1 LATYAALAAAGF
13 RRYAT
18 YRQATVAAMFPNVVF
33 GFLRSYVLLATVAR
47 VGVAAGYD
55 ANRLITFV
63 WVGQGLIGTV
73 QLWGPPEY
81 AERIRT
87 GDVVSD
93 LLRPVD
99 PVWQQLAG
107 DLGRCG
113 YAALTRFVVPVF
125 AGALVFDFYTPR
137 RAATYPLFVLSVVL
151 ATLVCF
157 GGRFLVNAAA
167 YWLLDARGPQVAWTL
182 TSSVLSGLYFP
193 IWFLPR
199 PAALA
204 LLVATPFPSLMQ
216 VPLDVLTERGS
227 VGAQLGSLGIQAAW
241 AVAVLALCRLVQ
253 RRGER
258 RLVVQGG

>member
-1 LATYAALAAAGF
+1 
-13 RRYAT
+13 
-18 YRQATVAAMFPNVVF
+18 MFPNIVF
-33 GFLRSYVLLATVAR
+33 GFLRSYVILATVAR
-47 VGVAAGYD
+47 VGTAGGYD
-55 ANRLITFV
+55 ASRLMTFV
-63 WVGQGLIGTV
+63 WIGQGLIGTV
-73 QLWGPPEY
+73 QLWGAPEY

-93 LLRPVD
+93 LIRPVD

-107 DLGRCG
+107 DLGRCAH
-113 YAALTRFVVPVF
+113 AALTRFVAPVL
-125 AGALVFDFYTPR
+125 AGALFFDLATPR
-137 RAATYPLFVLSVVL
+137 RLASYPLFALSVLL

-167 YWLLDARGPQVAWTL
+167 YWLLDARGPQLAWVL

-204 LLVATPFPSLMQ
+204 LLLGTPFPALIQ
-216 VPLDVLTERGS
+216 VPVDVLNERGS
-227 VGAQLGSLGIQAAW
+227 VVGQLGDLGVQAVW
-241 AVAVLALCRLVQ
+241 AVVLLALCRLVQ